1 MTELGVTFGLLVTGV
16 GEGKFLPKLFQSLRD
31 VGPFRFEVIRKI
43 EQLRPRNAPPSPRLT
58 MPGGTIP
65 LSTRDEDLG
74 LWVRGYLQ
82 GNANRMVI
90 VVDDLEFA
98 WKDRAEET
106 FNRYRLAIDTIIRDP
121 KMQRRASIHFLV
133 MMLEAYFFADSK
145 AVNEALGVK
154 VLVSDYTD
162 DVESIRHPK
171 GELKQKFHGYDEV
184 RNGDEI
190 IGWLNVEHV
199 LSNPQTCAS
208 LRTLFAWCVEAIL
221 EFYPEFQGQFPD
233 YKLEDGVQF
242 SVTNGQLIALKRN

>member
-43 EQLRPRNAPPSPRLT
+43 EQLRPRSAPPLPRLT

-82 GNANRMVI
+82 GNTNRMVI
-90 VVDDLEFA
+90 VVDDLEFG

-106 FNRYRLAIDTIIRDP
+106 FNRYRLAIDTIIKDP
-121 KMQRRASIHFLV
+121 KMQRRASVHFLV

-145 AVNEALGVK
+145 AVNEALGAEI
-154 VLVSDYTD
+154 LVSDYAG

-171 GELKQKFHGYDEV
+171 GDLKNALNGYDEV

-190 IGWLNVEHV
+190 IGRLNVEHV
-199 LSNPQTCAS
+199 LSDPQTCAS

-233 YKLEDGVQF
+233 YKLEDGIQF
-242 SVTNGQLIALKRN
+242 SVTNGQLTALKRN